1 MPKYYVPRSG
11 SAPFLERCFEIN
23 LPKLAASLPALAA
36 NPACAAVAASHLKA
50 AYNLSSLDKV
60 EAFIS
65 LVTSTAG
72 AIVFMG
78 APHLSPSPM
87 HLLLRP
93 Q

>member
-1 MPKYYVPRSG
+1 MFKYHVPRSG

-36 NPACAAVAASHLKA
+36 NPACAAIAASHLKA
-50 AYNLSSLDKV
+50 ACNLSSLDKV
-60 EAFIS
+60 EAFVS
-65 LVTSTAG
+65 LVASTAG

-78 APHLSPSPM
+78 APHLSPSPR